1 MTGILLPLLMIL
13 FACVVIW
20 RAVDGFE
27 LASEYLGRN
36 LSEGVRG
43 GTINAISSSIPELL
57 TTLIALFVLR
67 DEEGFGIGLGT
78 TAGSALFNGLII
90 PAACILTVV
99 GGVVAGRRITA
110 VRVSAKVIWRDG
122 LALLACE
129 VAMIALISGTQL
141 DWWQGLALVAIY
153 LVYFAYMVL
162 SMRRRPLGNA
172 GAGEGAGSGERGG
185 READPG
191 HASSGGFDPPPAR
204 PSVSRGPIGHLIYWG
219 SGGPLLD
226 LPRWLVRPR
235 HRQAMRE
242 EGWNAWPLLL
252 VATGVMAAAC
262 WLLVQACEWL
272 GSGDGNATI
281 GSYRLFGIEFT
292 GLGMPSMFVAVI
304 FASMATSVPDTVIS
318 IRDARDGDYDDA
330 VANALGSNLFDI
342 GFALGLPIFA
352 YTLMRG
358 PISVSPEAAALTGEL
373 LLILLGVTLA
383 AFLTYYIGPRGRTA
397 DGVATIEMG
406 RGTAAILL
414 SLYLTFGIYVIA
426 RSQDASWAAAV
437 ADVLV
442 GLWETFPRAGAGPPS

>member
-20 RAVDGFE
+20 RACDGFE

-67 DEEGFGIGLGT
+67 DEKGFGIGLGT

-99 GGVVAGRRITA
+99 GGVVAGRRVTA
-110 VRVSAKVIWRDG
+110 VRVSAKVILRDG

-129 VAMIALISGTQL
+129 VAMISLISGTLL
-141 DWWQGLALVAIY
+141 DWWQGLALVLIY
-153 LVYFAYMVL
+153 LSYFAYMVL
-162 SMRRRPLGNA
+162 SMRRRPIA
-172 GAGEGAGSGERGG
+172 KTGAGGQSGH
-185 READPG
+185 ATDPG
-191 HASSGGFDPPPAR
+191 DEPLGGFHPPPAQ
-204 PSVSRGPIGHLIYWG
+204 PSTSRGPIGHLFYWG

-242 EGWNAWPLLL
+242 ESWNAVPLLM

-281 GSYRLFGIEFT
+281 DSYRLFGMEFT

-352 YTLMRG
+352 YTLLRG
-358 PISVSPEAAALTGEL
+358 PIQVSPEAAALTGEL

-383 AFLTYYIGPRGRTA
+383 AFFTYYIGPRGRAA
-397 DGVATIEMG
+397 DGVPYIEMG
-406 RGTAAILL
+406 RGTAMILL
-414 SLYLTFGIYVIA
+414 SLYLTFGVYVIA
-426 RSQDASWAAAV
+426 RSQDAAWATTV
-437 ADVLV
+437 ADALV
-442 GLWETFPRAGAGPPS
+442 VIWEASPRAGGVSGQ